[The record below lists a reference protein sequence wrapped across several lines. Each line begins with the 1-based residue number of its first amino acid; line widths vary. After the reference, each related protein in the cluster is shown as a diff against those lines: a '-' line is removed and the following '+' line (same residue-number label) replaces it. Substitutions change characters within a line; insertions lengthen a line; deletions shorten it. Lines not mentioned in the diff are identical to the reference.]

1 MEIIVKSRYD
11 MLHLKNLFKLCLSDK
26 CPGMMIVEDPD
37 EFRVLNT
44 GEYIKVSLVPE
55 YKTVY
60 KEVEYSK
67 DRDKIDRI
75 REILEIDNGV

>member
-26 CPGMMIVEDPD
+26 CPGMLIVEDPD

-44 GEYIKVSLVPE
+44 GQFIKVRVVPE
-55 YKTVY
+55 YETVY
-60 KEVEYSK
+60 KEVEYCK
-67 DRDKIDRI
+67 DSEKLDRI
-75 REILEIDNGV
+75 KEILKGD